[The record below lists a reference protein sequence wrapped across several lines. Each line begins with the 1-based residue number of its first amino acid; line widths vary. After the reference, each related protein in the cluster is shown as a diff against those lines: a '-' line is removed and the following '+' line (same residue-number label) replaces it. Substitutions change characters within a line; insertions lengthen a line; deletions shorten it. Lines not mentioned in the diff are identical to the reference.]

1 MENNVSAE
9 NNKDRKSFF
18 LNEILGSKV
27 LLNDKKI
34 GKLSDLVIVENGKI
48 PQVTNFYITRSFGNP
63 ALLVPLENVKS
74 VDNDSKEIII
84 DIENLKKY
92 ERKPEEKEVLLKD
105 HILDKKVLDLEGREV
120 EVVYDIKLTMMN
132 NKLYVSDVDLSRY
145 GLLRRMGLKWL
156 ANFIYSLADKIKNQT
171 ISWKYIQPLPTQI
184 TSFKGDV
191 KLNVLKEKLAEMP
204 PVDIADIIEELDP
217 VHRTIIF
224 DELDVDRAS
233 DTLEE
238 IDPSVQRTLISSI
251 KKEKVA
257 EIISKMTPGQAA
269 DVLSVLPWWE
279 SKVILK
285 LLSPPSAKKIRSIM
299 EMQEQKIL
307 HFATSK
313 FLKIDADKTVEDA
326 RQEYQQVAKNK
337 KVIMYFYIVEGNEK
351 LVGVIDIRQMLQA
364 KDKTKLRDIMVDNIV
379 TLKPES
385 TLKEASGMFKRYGFR
400 AIPVTDENDKLLG
413 VVPYRDVMS
422 LTHHL
427 LD

>member
-1 MENNVSAE
+1 MENSVSAD
-9 NNKDRKSFF
+9 NNKERKSFF
-18 LNEILGSKV
+18 LNEILGSRI
-27 LLNDKKI
+27 LLNGKKI

-48 PQVTNFYITRSFGNP
+48 PAVTHFYITRSFGNP

-84 DIENLKKY
+84 DIENLRKY

-120 EVVYDIKLTMMN
+120 EVVYDIKLTMIN

-156 ANFIYSLADKIKNQT
+156 ANLIYSLADKIKSQT

-184 TSFKGDV
+184 TSFRGDV
-191 KLNVLKEKLAEMP
+191 KLNILKEKLAEMP
-204 PVDIADIIEELDP
+204 PVDIADIIEELDHEQR
-217 VHRTIIF
+217 VIIF
-224 DELDVDRAS
+224 DELDTEQAS

-238 IDPSVQRTLISSI
+238 IDPSVQRDLISSI
-251 KKEKVA
+251 KKEKMA
-257 EIISKMTPGQAA
+257 EIVGKMTPGQAA
-269 DVLSVLPWWE
+269 DVLSALPWWE

-285 LLSPPSAKKIRSIM
+285 LLDPKSAKKIQAIM
-299 EMQEQKIL
+299 EMQEERIL

-313 FLKIDADKTVEDA
+313 FLKIGVDKTVENA
-326 RQEYQQVAKNK
+326 LEEYQQVAKHK
-337 KVIMYFYIVEGNEK
+337 KVIMYFYIVDENDK
-351 LVGVIDIRQMLQA
+351 LVGVIDVREMLQA
-364 KDKTKLRDIMVDNIV
+364 GDKAKLKEIMVDNIV

-385 TLKEASGMFKRYGFR
+385 TLKEASHMFRRYGFR
-400 AIPVTDENDKLLG
+400 AIPVTDENGKILG
-413 VVPYRDVMS
+413 VVPYRDIMN
-422 LTHHL
+422 LTHHF